1 MKWDPERYI
10 QFADHRDRPFF
21 DLSARIGAG
30 EPVRGPAWVADL
42 GCGTGALTA
51 VLAERW
57 PGSPVT
63 GIDSSEDMIREARA
77 RSGNNLSFTQGH
89 IQDWEPA
96 PGAGVLLS
104 NAALQWV
111 PGHEELLARWAR
123 ALESG
128 SWIAVQVPGNFGAPS
143 HALMREL
150 AGSPRYARALAGV
163 LRGTDS
169 VAEPEE
175 YLELLL
181 NAGFDADVWETS
193 YSQVLTGPDPV
204 LDWVRGTALRPVMAA
219 LDPEE
224 YPAFESAYGALL
236 REAYPPKPWGTVMPF
251 RRIFMVAHKP

>member
-1 MKWDPERYI
+1 MKWDPERYT

-21 DLSARIGAG
+21 DLTARIGAG
-30 EPVRGPAWVADL
+30 KPVREPAWVADL

-63 GIDSSEDMIREARA
+63 GIDSSEDMVREAQA
-77 RSGNNLSFTQGH
+77 RSGKNLSFAQGQ

-96 PGAGVLLS
+96 PGPGVLVS

-111 PGHEELLARWAR
+111 PGHEELLSRWAK
-123 ALESG
+123 ALDPG

-143 HALMREL
+143 HVLMREL
-150 AGSPRYARALAGV
+150 AASPRYAKALAGV

-169 VAEPEE
+169 VSEPEE
-175 YLELLL
+175 YLELFVD
-181 NAGFDADVWETS
+181 AGLDANVWETS
-193 YSQVLTGPDPV
+193 YLQVLTGPDPV
-204 LDWVRGTALRPVMAA
+204 LEWVRGTALRPVMAT

-224 YPAFESAYGALL
+224 YRVFESEYAALL

-251 RRIFMVAHKP
+251 RRFFMVAAK